1 MSHTS
6 TTQATD
12 RSASTRRPRLPRF
25 GPDELFI
32 PGVLLALFVFLSLN
46 SDVFLRTGNLLN
58 IAAAMSLL
66 AIVTFGQTFVIAGG
80 GFDLSIGSQVALHG
94 AVGAIV
100 MQHTDSI
107 VAGIAAG
114 LVSGV
119 VFGAI
124 NGLLVIGL
132 NASPFII
139 TLGTLVIGSGLALV
153 ITDSRSVGGLPAGLS
168 SFGLDRPLG
177 VPWIVWLMLGCFVVA
192 AFLLSVH
199 TFGLKVL
206 STGGNREAA
215 RLAGINVDRITVLT
229 FVLSGI
235 FAAVGG
241 LATTARLQSAQPT
254 VGAQLELFAV
264 AAVVL
269 GGSALHGGRAAM
281 SRSLMGVALISI
293 IQNGL
298 NLLGVED
305 AWQKVAVGLVFILAV
320 AVDLL
325 HRVVRWRGGRRPGTS
340 APEAAEAT
348 RPLTKG
354 TPVPAG

>member
-1 MSHTS
+1 MTS
-6 TTQATD
+6 TSPTTIEPTGA
-12 RSASTRRPRLPRF
+12 RRRRRLPRF

-32 PGVLLALFVFLSLN
+32 PGVLVALVVFLSLN
-46 SDVFLRTGNLLN
+46 SDVFLRTGNVLN

-66 AIVTFGQTFVIAGG
+66 AIVTFGQTFVIAAG

-107 VAGIAAG
+107 LAGVAVA
-114 LVSGV
+114 LLSGV

-124 NGLLVIGL
+124 NGLLVIWL

-153 ITDSRSVGGLPAGLS
+153 ITDSRSVGGLPAGLAT
-168 SFGLDRPLG
+168 FGLDRPLG
-177 VPWIVWLMLGCFVVA
+177 VPWIVWLMLACFLVA
-192 AFLLSVH
+192 AFFLSVH

-215 RLAGINVDRITVLT
+215 RLAGINVDRVTVMT
-229 FVLSGI
+229 FVISGV
-235 FAAVGG
+235 FAAIGG

-298 NLLGVED
+298 NLMGVED

-325 HRVVRWRGGRRPGTS
+325 HRVVQWKGGRRTPK
-340 APEAAEAT
+340 PAT
-348 RPLTKG
+348 EPTQPVTQG